1 MNMSAKRLERS
12 STDKMI
18 GGVCGGLADYL
29 GLDATLVRIITAALV
44 IFTGVGPIAYILA
57 WILMPASSGK
67 AIANDW
73 GKKATDWYAQQQN
86 KSGAKNTPYQNTNV
100 YNPDDLR

>member
-1 MNMSAKRLERS
+1 MNMAAKKLERS
-12 STDKMI
+12 TTDKML

-29 GLDATLVRIITAALV
+29 GVDATLVRIITAALV

-57 WILMPASSGK
+57 WILMPAASGK

-73 GKKATDWYAQQQN
+73 GKKATDWYNTQQN
-86 KSGAKNTPYQNTNV
+86 KNAQKNIQNQGV

>member
-1 MNMSAKRLERS
+1 MNMSAKKLERS
-12 STDKMI
+12 TTDKML

-29 GLDATLVRIITAALV
+29 GVDATLVRIITAALV

-73 GKKATDWYAQQQN
+73 SKKATDWYATQQN
-86 KSGAKNTPYQNTNV
+86 KSAQKNTQNQGV

>member
-1 MNMSAKRLERS
+1 MNAPAKRLERS
-12 STDKMI
+12 STDKML
-18 GGVCGGLADYL
+18 GGVCGGLAEYF
-29 GLDATLVRIITAALV
+29 GIDATLTRIIAAALI

-73 GKKATDWYAQQQN
+73 TRKATDWYGQQQTK
-86 KSGAKNTPYQNTNV
+86 KSPYQGDQV
-100 YNPDDLR
+100 HNPNDLR

>member
-1 MNMSAKRLERS
+1 MNMAGKKLERS
-12 STDKMI
+12 TTDKML

-57 WILMPASSGK
+57 WILMPAASGK

-73 GKKATDWYAQQQN
+73 GKKATDWYNTQQN
-86 KSGAKNTPYQNTNV
+86 KNAQKNIQNQGV

>member
-1 MNMSAKRLERS
+1 MNTGKRLERS
-12 STDKMI
+12 TTDKMI
-18 GGVCGGLADYL
+18 GGVCGGLAQYL
-29 GLDATLVRIITAALV
+29 GVDATLVRIIAAALV

-73 GKKATDWYAQQQN
+73 GKKATDWYQTQQT
-86 KSGAKNTPYQNTNV
+86 KKGYQNNNIH
-100 YNPDDLR
+100 NPDDLR